1 MDMGMEVMVMV
12 MGVLG
17 TQEEAVVVQ
26 VEPLMQIPQQEI
38 MDYLTV

>member
-1 MDMGMEVMVMV
+1 MDMGTEVMVMV

-26 VEPLMQIPQQEI
+26 VELLM
-38 MDYLTV
+38 